1 MRKLLCLM
9 LLLLCL
15 PLSALAEDVCVV
27 ADASV
32 ANRLSTSCPYLR
44 VECPLP
50 GECRV
55 VLSVRDNWGE
65 LIYQRDYGTCSG
77 NFRSRDIHL
86 PLDGETCDYTI
97 TLTAGGEEYA
107 FTVTR
112 EQALLTDSAVYAS
125 GLSLKDINGG
135 SSRKYALVL
144 DLGALN
150 RETIMMPLL
159 ADGMQVGEAYI
170 AVQSG
175 SLTVSAS
182 LSVPGSID
190 KSTVYVATDALMAST
205 LGTSHFSGIK
215 TRLDRTVDVG
225 NAPYAAVMVQ
235 LTVTYDPTAAQDVGA
250 GSLSREEMR
259 NTWNMMQMTTANE
272 AVG

>member
-55 VLSVRDNWGE
+55 VLSVRDPWGE
-65 LIYQRDYGTCSG
+65 LMYQRDYGTCSG

-86 PLDGETCDYTI
+86 PLDGDSCDYTI
-97 TLTAGGEEYA
+97 TLAAGGEEYV

-112 EQALLTDSAVYAS
+112 EQALLTDTAVYAS

-144 DLGALN
+144 DMDALN
-150 RETIMMPLL
+150 RETIVTPLL
-159 ADGMQVGEAYI
+159 ADGLQVGEAYI
-170 AVQSG
+170 AVHNG

-205 LGTSHFSGIK
+205 LGTSRFSGIK
-215 TRLDRTVDVG
+215 TRLDRTVDLG

-235 LTVTYDPTAAQDVGA
+235 LTVTYDPAVAQDVGA

-259 NTWNMMQMTTANE
+259 DNWHMMQQTTANE

>member
-9 LLLLCL
+9 LLLLFL

-32 ANRLSTSCPYLR
+32 ANRLTTSCPYLR
-44 VECPLP
+44 VECSLP
-50 GECRV
+50 SECRV
-55 VLSVRDNWGE
+55 VLSVRDPWGE

-86 PLDGETCDYTI
+86 PLDGDSCDYTI

-144 DLGALN
+144 DMDVHN
-150 RETIMMPLL
+150 RETIVMPLL

-170 AVQSG
+170 AVQRG

-190 KSTVYVATDALMAST
+190 KSTVYVATDALMASS

-235 LTVTYDPTAAQDVGA
+235 LTVTYDPAAAQDVGT

-259 NTWNMMQMTTANE
+259 DNWHMMQQTTANE